1 MQNYREKLNL
11 NNLYSLNIWFVRNF
25 DEDVTK
31 RMVLRR
37 GICHKKG

>member
-11 NNLYSLNIWFVRNF
+11 NNLYSLNIWFVRKF

-31 RMVLRR
+31 WTVLRC
-37 GICHKKG
+37 GACHKKG